1 MKKVLMIVGGGLAV
15 LVLGFV
21 GIVMMQPDDQHIER
35 SVVIAASPADVFPFA
50 NDFDKWLLWNPWQ
63 DLDPNQKVT
72 FSENKVGA
80 GAWYTW
86 EGDDK
91 VGKGKMAIRESVE
104 PSKIVEDLT
113 FIEPFPSTALIT
125 FTFTPEGD
133 KTKVVWAMDS
143 EQNFGAKAFGLFM
156 DMDAMLGADFDK
168 GLTKLKP
175 LAEAEAARRVEA
187 ERVAAEAAA
196 AAAVAAPVEGAVAD
210 AAVEAPK

>member
-50 NDFDKWLLWNPWQ
+50 NDFDKWIQWNPWQ

-113 FIEPFPSTALIT
+113 FIEPFASTALIT

-143 EQNFGAKAFGLFM
+143 EQNFGAKAAGLFM
-156 DMDAMLGADFDK
+156 DMDAMLGADFEK
-168 GLTKLKP
+168 GLKKLQP

-196 AAAVAAPVEGAVAD
+196 AAAPVEGAVAD
-210 AAVEAPK
+210 AAAAPVEAPK